1 MTTSTRDI
9 EVIFSDKLL
18 RHVAS
23 PDDDLL
29 EAGILDSMNFI
40 DLVLNLEER
49 FGFTLN
55 IMDLNIEQ
63 FRSIRSIAELV
74 STLHADT
81 AAAVGRTQ

>member
-18 RHVAS
+18 RHVGS

-63 FRSIRSIAELV
+63 FRSIRSIAALV
-74 STLHADT
+74 STLHGG